1 MGAEVE
7 EVEPVE
13 ETIEETEMVVEA
25 NVEKPE
31 EAVAVV
37 EVAVAE
43 EDVATRQREEE
54 AQAHSRG
61 PSQTGIILLVN
72 LLPSHPK
79 TCNNS
84 LKYVLQE
91 TSPEA

>member
-31 EAVAVV
+31 EAVV